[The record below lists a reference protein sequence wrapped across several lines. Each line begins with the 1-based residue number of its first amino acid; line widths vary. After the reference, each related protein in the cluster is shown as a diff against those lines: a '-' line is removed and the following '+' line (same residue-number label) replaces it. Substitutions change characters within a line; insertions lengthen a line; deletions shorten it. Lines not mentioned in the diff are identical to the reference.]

1 MDHEVD
7 VGCGVEEKRVG
18 GALRHCKVSAGKSRA
33 RGSKSKGSE
42 FMSTCCLIR
51 WEQLVAESIRQQTI
65 GGRET
70 DLAARMELSNSRS
83 ASSAARAVSM
93 ASAKRCFVSNCN
105 FCAARLGARC
115 GIWERADV
123 SPPGL
128 ALARTVSQLLPLP
141 APRLSVVGGMSLIT
155 PVASHDG

>member
-42 FMSTCCLIR
+42 FMSTCC
-51 WEQLVAESIRQQTI
+51 
-65 GGRET
+65 
-70 DLAARMELSNSRS
+70 LAARMELSNSRS